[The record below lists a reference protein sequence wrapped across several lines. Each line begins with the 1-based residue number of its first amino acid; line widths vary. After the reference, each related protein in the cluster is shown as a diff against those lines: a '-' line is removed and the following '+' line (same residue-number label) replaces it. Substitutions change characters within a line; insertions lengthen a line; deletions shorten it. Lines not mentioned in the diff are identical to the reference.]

1 MWYSAREMPLRA
13 LALIVLFCFASPG
26 ADWIDLTPPDTPL
39 GKDVPGWT
47 RVPIPPVGP
56 VNSTPQWKV
65 DSASR
70 TIVCTGQGGH
80 EWLRLDKEFG
90 DFVLE
95 LEWRFTPREGETKY
109 NSGIGVRLSRY
120 GEIWTQ
126 AQTGLAGGWLFGVN
140 LVNGEMTRINLRDQM
155 TENRVKPAGEWNR
168 YEIRA
173 EGGTITLSVN
183 GAVVSTMTGV
193 ALRKGYIGLE
203 AEGFEIA
210 FRNLRI
216 RPL

>member
-1 MWYSAREMPLRA
+1 MLFRA
-13 LALIVLFCFASPG
+13 LFLCLAVFPAAA
-26 ADWIDLTPPDTPL
+26 ADWMDLTPPDTPL
-39 GKDVPGWT
+39 GREIPGWM
-47 RVPIPPVGP
+47 RVPIPPAGP
-56 VNSTPQWKV
+56 ANPTPQWSV
-65 DSASR
+65 DAAAK
-70 TIVCTGQGGH
+70 TILCTGKGGH
-80 EWLRLDKEFG
+80 EWLMYEKPFG

-120 GEIWTQ
+120 GELWVQ

-140 LVNGEMTRINLRDQM
+140 FANGELARFNLRDQM
-155 TENRVKPAGEWNR
+155 KENRVKAAGEWNR

-173 EGGTITLSVN
+173 EGDTITLTVN
-183 GAVVSTMTGV
+183 GGVTSVMKGV

-210 FRNLRI
+210 FRNIRI
-216 RPL
+216 RPLE

>member
-1 MWYSAREMPLRA
+1 VTLFRC
-13 LALIVLFCFASPG
+13 LALLASACLLCAG
-26 ADWIDLTPPDTPL
+26 ADWMDLTPPDTPL
-39 GKDVPGWT
+39 GKEVPGWT
-47 RVPIPPVGP
+47 RIPIPPVGP
-56 VNSTPQWKV
+56 VNPAPQWKV
-65 DSASR
+65 DAASK
-70 TIVCTGQGGH
+70 TIFCTGQGGH
-80 EWLRLDKEFG
+80 EWLRYDKEFG

-95 LEWRFTPREGETKY
+95 VEWRFTPRPGETKY

-120 GEIWTQ
+120 GELWYQ

-140 LVNGEMTRINLRDQM
+140 LVNGELTRVNLRDQM
-155 TENRVKPAGEWNR
+155 KENRVKPAGEWNR

-173 EGGTITLSVN
+173 VGDTITLSVN
-183 GAVVSTMTGV
+183 GAVTSTMTGV

-216 RPL
+216 RPLD

>member
-1 MWYSAREMPLRA
+1 MQMRILLLST
-13 LALIVLFCFASPG
+13 LAAMVCPG

-39 GKDVPGWT
+39 GKEIPGWT
-47 RVPIPPVGP
+47 RVPIPPAGP
-56 VNSTPQWKV
+56 ASATPQWSV
-65 DSASR
+65 DAASK
-70 TIVCTGQGGH
+70 TILCTGRGGH
-80 EWLRLDKEFG
+80 EWLRLDREFG

-95 LEWRFTPREGETKY
+95 AEWRFMPKPGETKY

-120 GEIWTQ
+120 GELWTQ
-126 AQTGLAGGWLFGVN
+126 AQTGLAGGYLFGVT
-140 LVNGEMTRINLRDQM
+140 LLNGEMTRVNLREQM
-155 TENRVKPAGEWNR
+155 KENRVKPAGEWNR

-173 EGGTITLSVN
+173 EGDTITLSVN
-183 GAVVSTMTGV
+183 GAVVSTWTGV

-216 RPL
+216 RPLGE

>member
-1 MWYSAREMPLRA
+1 MLFRLSLLCWIALSA
-13 LALIVLFCFASPG
+13 FGAS
-26 ADWIDLTPPDTPL
+26 DWIDLTPPDTPL
-39 GKDVPGWT
+39 GREIPGWT

-56 VNSTPQWKV
+56 VNSAPQWRV
-65 DSASR
+65 DAASK
-70 TIVCTGQGGH
+70 TILCTGQGGH
-80 EWLRLDKEFG
+80 EWLMYEKPFG

-95 LEWRFTPREGETKY
+95 VEWRFTPREGETKY

-120 GEIWTQ
+120 GELWTQ
-126 AQTGLAGGWLFGVN
+126 AQTGLAGGWLFGMN
-140 LVNGEMTRINLRDQM
+140 FVNGELVRVNLRDQM

-173 EGGTITLSVN
+173 EGDTITLSVN
-183 GAVVSTMTGV
+183 GAVTSVMKGV

>member
-1 MWYSAREMPLRA
+1 MLLRSLLPA
-13 LALIVLFCFASPG
+13 ILISLSCAG
-26 ADWIDLTPPDTPL
+26 ADWMDLTPPDTPL
-39 GKDVPGWT
+39 GKEVPGWT

-56 VNSTPQWKV
+56 VHPAPQWKV
-65 DSASR
+65 DAASK

-80 EWLRLDKEFG
+80 EWLRYDKEFG

-120 GEIWTQ
+120 GELWTQ
-126 AQTGLAGGWLFGVN
+126 AQTGLAGGFLFGVN
-140 LVNGEMTRINLRDQM
+140 LVNGEMTRFHLRDQM
-155 TENRVKPAGEWNR
+155 KENRVKPAGEWNR

-173 EGGTITLSVN
+173 EGGTITLQVN
-183 GAVVSTMTGV
+183 GEVVNTLTGV

-203 AEGFEIA
+203 AEGYEIA
-210 FRNLRI
+210 FRNIRI

>member
-1 MWYSAREMPLRA
+1 MLLRA
-13 LALIVLFCFASPG
+13 ILLSVLVCASCAA

-39 GKDVPGWT
+39 GKEVPGWT

-56 VNSTPQWKV
+56 VDNTPQWQV
-65 DSASR
+65 DAAAK
-70 TIVCTGQGGH
+70 TILCTGKGGH
-80 EWLRLDKEFG
+80 EWLRYDREFG

-95 LEWRFTPREGETKY
+95 LEWRFTPIPGETKY
-109 NSGIGVRLSRY
+109 NSGIGVRLSRF
-120 GEIWTQ
+120 GEIWYQ
-126 AQTGLAGGWLFGVN
+126 AQTGLAGGYLFGVN
-140 LVNGEMTRINLRDQM
+140 LVNGELTRVMLRDQM

-183 GAVVSTMTGV
+183 GAVVNTFTGA

-210 FRNLRI
+210 FRNIRI

>member
-1 MWYSAREMPLRA
+1 MLFRNLLLCA
-13 LALIVLFCFASPG
+13 LVCAAACA

-39 GKDVPGWT
+39 GKEVPGWT
-47 RVPIPPVGP
+47 RIPIPPVGP
-56 VNSTPQWKV
+56 VNNTPQWKV
-65 DSASR
+65 DAASK
-70 TIVCTGQGGH
+70 TILCTGQGGH
-80 EWLRLDKEFG
+80 EWLRLDREFG

-120 GEIWTQ
+120 GELWTQ

-155 TENRVKPAGEWNR
+155 TENRVRPAGEWNR
-168 YEIRA
+168 FEIRA

>member
-1 MWYSAREMPLRA
+1 MYEKP
-13 LALIVLFCFASPG
+13 
-26 ADWIDLTPPDTPL
+26 
-39 GKDVPGWT
+39 
-47 RVPIPPVGP
+47 
-56 VNSTPQWKV
+56 
-65 DSASR
+65 
-70 TIVCTGQGGH
+70 
-80 EWLRLDKEFG
+80 FG

-95 LEWRFTPREGETKY
+95 VEWRFTPREGETKY

-120 GEIWTQ
+120 GELWVQ

-140 LVNGEMTRINLRDQM
+140 LVNGEMTRVNLREQM
-155 TENRVKPAGEWNR
+155 TENRVRPAGEWNR

-173 EGGTITLSVN
+173 EGDTVTLSVN
-183 GAVVSTMTGV
+183 GAVTSVMKGI

>member
-1 MWYSAREMPLRA
+1 MLLRTLLICACAA
-13 LALIVLFCFASPG
+13 LASPG

-39 GKDVPGWT
+39 GKEIPGWT

-65 DSASR
+65 DAASR
-70 TIVCTGQGGH
+70 TILCTGQGGH
-80 EWLRLDKEFG
+80 EWLRYDREFG
-90 DFVLE
+90 DFVLQV
-95 LEWRFTPREGETKY
+95 EWRFTPKPGETKY

-120 GEIWTQ
+120 GELWTQ
-126 AQTGLAGGWLFGVN
+126 AQTGLAGGWLFGVT
-140 LVNGEMTRINLRDQM
+140 LANGEMTRVNLREQM
-155 TENRVKPAGEWNR
+155 KENRVKPAGEWNL

-173 EGGTITLSVN
+173 EGDTVTLSVN
-183 GAVVSTMTGV
+183 GAVVNTWTGV

-216 RPL
+216 QPLGN

>member
-1 MWYSAREMPLRA
+1 MLIRA
-13 LALIVLFCFASPG
+13 FALCLVAAVAPA

-39 GKDVPGWT
+39 GKEIPGWI

-56 VNSTPQWKV
+56 VDTRPQWKV
-65 DSASR
+65 DSASK
-70 TIVCTGQGGH
+70 TILCTGQGGH
-80 EWLRLDKEFG
+80 EWLMYEKPFG

-95 LEWRFTPREGETKY
+95 VEWRFAPREGETKY

-120 GEIWTQ
+120 GELWVQ

-155 TENRVKPAGEWNR
+155 MENRVRPAGEWNR

-173 EGGTITLSVN
+173 EGDTVTLSVN
-183 GAVVSTMTGV
+183 GAVTSVMKGV
-193 ALRKGYIGLE
+193 ALRRGYIGLE